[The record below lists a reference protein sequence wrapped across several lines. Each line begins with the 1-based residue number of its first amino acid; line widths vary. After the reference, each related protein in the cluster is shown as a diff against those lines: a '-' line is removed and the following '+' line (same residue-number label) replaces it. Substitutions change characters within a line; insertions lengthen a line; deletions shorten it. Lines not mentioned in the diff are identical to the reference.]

1 MSSIS
6 SLEHLRG
13 DDGFIR
19 LKGTFGVCGV
29 KNNNNRVYETSNYKK
44 MVEGLKARIA
54 SEGCPGELEHP
65 STMNINYNNVS
76 HVVEDIDIDDK
87 GVVTGT
93 IKLLD
98 TPKGKIAQ
106 ALVEGGLPLFI
117 SSRAVGDIDKGKV
130 TLSEIATYDLVGTP
144 GFSQAKLSAVHEG
157 RVCESLGDDM
167 FYIIDEEKNNTD
179 KDNMTNEELVSLV
192 REMSSKVSSLEN
204 KITQQ
209 DLLISELNA
218 ELSIQAKSISESR
231 QSINVDAL
239 ANGIQ
244 NWIIHEVAPVIESW
258 VKDEYGA
265 RLKETITE
273 SMKNYITNGY
283 STGVQGWIVEQLM
296 PVVQEWIINE
306 YGQGIQDWIVNEYG
320 QGVQDWIVEQLMSVV
335 QNWIVNEYSP
345 VIESWMSDEFIP
357 RVNESIRE
365 EKRDNKVEKLA
376 TVDKLL
382 EMLDQAPAKPIVS
395 RTSKMTESLDPR
407 YIQLMPESMRPIWN
421 TLTESQKDYIQRK
434 ARIYNLST
442 DEHIEKFWESVD
454 IKAISAMKPQ
464 ASITEGLNA
473 RMDSYEQ
480 NLRLQLR
487 KHRQ

>member
-1 MSSIS
+1 MSNIS

-29 KNNNNRVYETSNYKK
+29 KNNNNRVYEASNYRK

-54 SEGCPGELEHP
+54 NEGCPGELEHP

-144 GFSQAKLSAVHEG
+144 GFSQAKLSAVQEG

-167 FYIIDEEKNNTD
+167 FYIIDEKNNTD

-192 REMSSKVSSLEN
+192 REMSNKVSSLEN

-218 ELSIQAKSISESR
+218 ELSIHAKSISESR

-258 VKDEYGA
+258 VKDEYGTQ
-265 RLKETITE
+265 LKETITE
-273 SMKNYITNGY
+273 SMRDYITNDY

-306 YGQGIQDWIVNEYG
+306 YGQGIQDWIVNEY
-320 QGVQDWIVEQLMSVV
+320 
-335 QNWIVNEYSP
+335 SP

-357 RVNESIRE
+357 RVNESIKE
-365 EKRDNKVEKLA
+365 EKKDNKAEKLA

-395 RTSKMTESLDPR
+395 RTSKSIDSLDPR

-421 TLTESQKDYIQRK
+421 TLTESQRDYIQRK

>member
-44 MVEGLKARIA
+44 MVEGLKTRIA

-167 FYIIDEEKNNTD
+167 FYIIDEEKNNTN
-179 KDNMTNEELVSLV
+179 KDNMTNEELVNLMS
-192 REMSSKVSSLEN
+192 EMSNKMSALEN

-218 ELSIQAKSISESR
+218 ELSMHARNIEYIEESK
-231 QSINVDAL
+231 QNIDVNAL

-244 NWIIHEVAPVIESW
+244 NWIIQEVAPVIESW
-258 VKDEYGA
+258 IRDEYGIQSS
-265 RLKETITE
+265 ENITE
-273 SMKNYITNGY
+273 SIKDYIIKDY
-283 STGVQGWIVEQLM
+283 SAGVQGWIVEQLM
-296 PVVQEWIINE
+296 PEVQSWII
-306 YGQGIQDWIVNEYG
+306 NEYG
-320 QGVQDWIVEQLMSVV
+320 QGVQDWIVEQLMPVV

-345 VIESWMSDEFIP
+345 IIESWMSDEFIP

-395 RTSKMTESLDPR
+395 RTSKATDSLDPR

>member
-44 MVEGLKARIA
+44 MVEGLKTRIA

-167 FYIIDEEKNNTD
+167 FYIIDEEKNNTN
-179 KDNMTNEELVSLV
+179 KDNMTNEELVNLMS
-192 REMSSKVSSLEN
+192 EMSNKMSALEN

-218 ELSIQAKSISESR
+218 ELSMHARNIEYIEESK
-231 QSINVDAL
+231 QNIDVNAL

-244 NWIIHEVAPVIESW
+244 NWIIQEVAPVIESW
-258 VKDEYGA
+258 IRDEYGIQSS
-265 RLKETITE
+265 ENITE
-273 SMKNYITNGY
+273 SIKDYIIKDY
-283 STGVQGWIVEQLM
+283 SAGVQGWIVEQLM
-296 PVVQEWIINE
+296 PEV
-306 YGQGIQDWIVNEYG
+306 QDWIINEYG
-320 QGVQDWIVEQLMSVV
+320 QGVQDWIVEQLMPVV

-345 VIESWMSDEFIP
+345 IIESWMSDEFIP

-395 RTSKMTESLDPR
+395 RTSKATDSLDPR

>member
-87 GVVTGT
+87 GVVTGI

-167 FYIIDEEKNNTD
+167 FYIIDEEKNNTN
-179 KDNMTNEELVSLV
+179 KDNMTNEELVNLMS
-192 REMSSKVSSLEN
+192 EMSNKMSALEN

-218 ELSIQAKSISESR
+218 ELSMHARNIEYIEESK
-231 QSINVDAL
+231 QNIDVNAL

-244 NWIIHEVAPVIESW
+244 NWIIQEVAPVIESW
-258 VKDEYGA
+258 IRDEYGIQSS
-265 RLKETITE
+265 ENITE
-273 SMKNYITNGY
+273 SIKDYIIKDY
-283 STGVQGWIVEQLM
+283 SAGVQGWIVEQLM
-296 PVVQEWIINE
+296 PEVQSWII
-306 YGQGIQDWIVNEYG
+306 NEYG
-320 QGVQDWIVEQLMSVV
+320 QGVQDWIVEQLMPVV

-345 VIESWMSDEFIP
+345 IIESWMSDEFIP

-395 RTSKMTESLDPR
+395 RTSKATDSLDPR

>member
-167 FYIIDEEKNNTD
+167 FYIIDEEKNNTN
-179 KDNMTNEELVSLV
+179 KDNMTNEELVNLMS
-192 REMSSKVSSLEN
+192 EMSNKMSALEN

-218 ELSIQAKSISESR
+218 ELSMHARNIEYIEESK
-231 QSINVDAL
+231 QNIDVNAL

-244 NWIIHEVAPVIESW
+244 NWIIQEVAPVIESW
-258 VKDEYGA
+258 VKDEYGTQ
-265 RLKETITE
+265 LKKTITE
-273 SMKNYITNGY
+273 SMKDYITNDY
-283 STGVQGWIVEQLM
+283 STGVQGWVVEQLM
-296 PVVQEWIINE
+296 PEVQSWII
-306 YGQGIQDWIVNEYG
+306 NEYG
-320 QGVQDWIVEQLMSVV
+320 QGVQDWIVEQLMPVV
-335 QNWIVNEYSP
+335 QKWIVNEYSP
-345 VIESWMSDEFIP
+345 VIESWINDDVVP

-407 YIQLMPESMRPIWN
+407 YIQLMPENMRPIWN

>member
-1 MSSIS
+1 MSNIS

-29 KNNNNRVYETSNYKK
+29 KNNNNRVYETSNYRK
-44 MVEGLKARIA
+44 MVESLKVRIA
-54 SEGCPGELEHP
+54 NEGCPGELEHP
-65 STMNINYNNVS
+65 RTMNINYNNVS

-144 GFSQAKLSAVHEG
+144 GFSQAKLSAVQEG
-157 RVCESLGDDM
+157 RVCESLGDDL

-179 KDNMTNEELVSLV
+179 KDNMTSEELVSLV
-192 REMSSKVSSLEN
+192 REMSDKVSFLEN

-209 DLLISELNA
+209 DQLISELNA
-218 ELSIQAKSISESR
+218 ELSIHAKNIEESR
-231 QSINVDAL
+231 QSIDVNAL

-258 VKDEYGA
+258 VKDEYGTQ
-265 RLKETITE
+265 LKETITE
-273 SMKNYITNGY
+273 SMKDYITNDY
-283 STGVQGWIVEQLM
+283 STSVQGWIVEQLM

-306 YGQGIQDWIVNEYG
+306 YGQGIQDWIVNEY
-320 QGVQDWIVEQLMSVV
+320 
-335 QNWIVNEYSP
+335 SP
-345 VIESWMSDEFIP
+345 VIESWINDEFIP
-357 RVNESIRE
+357 RINESIKE
-365 EKRDNKVEKLA
+365 EKRDNKAEKLA

-395 RTSKMTESLDPR
+395 RTSNTTDSLDPR

>member
-44 MVEGLKARIA
+44 MVEGLKTRIA

-167 FYIIDEEKNNTD
+167 FYIIDEEKNNTN
-179 KDNMTNEELVSLV
+179 KDNMTNEELVNLMS
-192 REMSSKVSSLEN
+192 EMSNKMSALEN

-218 ELSIQAKSISESR
+218 ELSMHARNIEYIEESK
-231 QSINVDAL
+231 QNIDVNAL

-244 NWIIHEVAPVIESW
+244 NWIIQEVAPAIESW
-258 VKDEYGA
+258 IRDEYGIQSS
-265 RLKETITE
+265 ENIIE
-273 SMKNYITNGY
+273 SIKDYIIKDY
-283 STGVQGWIVEQLM
+283 SAGVQGWIVEQLM
-296 PVVQEWIINE
+296 PEIQSWII
-306 YGQGIQDWIVNEYG
+306 NEYG
-320 QGVQDWIVEQLMSVV
+320 QGVQDWIVEQLMPVV

-345 VIESWMSDEFIP
+345 IIESWINDDVVP

-407 YIQLMPESMRPIWN
+407 YIQLMPENMRPIWN

>member
-1 MSSIS
+1 MSRVLIYEKMSSIS

-29 KNNNNRVYETSNYKK
+29 KNNNNRVYEASNYRK

-54 SEGCPGELEHP
+54 NEGCPGELEHP

-117 SSRAVGDIDKGKV
+117 SSRAVGDIDKGRV

-144 GFSQAKLSAVHEG
+144 GFSQAKLSAVQEG

-167 FYIIDEEKNNTD
+167 FYIIDEEKNNTN
-179 KDNMTNEELVSLV
+179 KDNMTNEELVNLMS
-192 REMSSKVSSLEN
+192 EMSNKMSALEN

-218 ELSIQAKSISESR
+218 ELSMHARNIEYIEESK
-231 QSINVDAL
+231 QNIDVNAL

-244 NWIIHEVAPVIESW
+244 NWIIQEVAPVIESW
-258 VKDEYGA
+258 IRDEYGIQSS
-265 RLKETITE
+265 ENITE
-273 SMKNYITNGY
+273 SIKDYIIKDY
-283 STGVQGWIVEQLM
+283 SAGVQGWIVEQLM
-296 PVVQEWIINE
+296 PEVQN
-306 YGQGIQDWIVNEYG
+306 WIVNEYG
-320 QGVQDWIVEQLMSVV
+320 QGVQDWIVEQLMPGV

-365 EKRDNKVEKLA
+365 EKRDNKAEKLA

>member
-44 MVEGLKARIA
+44 MVEGLKARIV

-179 KDNMTNEELVSLV
+179 KDNMTNEELVNLMS
-192 REMSSKVSSLEN
+192 EMSNKMSALEN

-218 ELSIQAKSISESR
+218 ELSTHARNIEYIEESK
-231 QSINVDAL
+231 QNIDVNAL

-244 NWIIHEVAPVIESW
+244 NWIIQEVAPVIESW
-258 VKDEYGA
+258 VKDEYGTQ
-265 RLKETITE
+265 LKKTITE
-273 SMKNYITNGY
+273 SMKDYITNDY
-283 STGVQGWIVEQLM
+283 SAGVQGWIVEQLM
-296 PVVQEWIINE
+296 PEVQSWIINE
-306 YGQGIQDWIVNEYG
+306 YGQG
-320 QGVQDWIVEQLMSVV
+320 VQD
-335 QNWIVNEYSP
+335 WIVNEYSP
-345 VIESWMSDEFIP
+345 VIESWINDDVVP

-407 YIQLMPESMRPIWN
+407 YIQLMPENMRPIWN

>member
-1 MSSIS
+1 MSNIS

-54 SEGCPGELEHP
+54 NEGCPGELEHP

-144 GFSQAKLSAVHEG
+144 GFSQAKLSAVQEG
-157 RVCESLGDDM
+157 RVCESLGDDL

-179 KDNMTNEELVSLV
+179 KDNMTSEELVSLV
-192 REMSSKVSSLEN
+192 REMSDKVSFLEN

-209 DLLISELNA
+209 DQLISELNA
-218 ELSIQAKSISESR
+218 ELSIHAKNIEESR
-231 QSINVDAL
+231 QSIDVNAL

-258 VKDEYGA
+258 VKDEYGTQ
-265 RLKETITE
+265 LKETITE
-273 SMKNYITNGY
+273 SMKDYITNDY

-306 YGQGIQDWIVNEYG
+306 YGQGIQDWIVNEY
-320 QGVQDWIVEQLMSVV
+320 
-335 QNWIVNEYSP
+335 SP
-345 VIESWMSDEFIP
+345 VIESWINDEFMP
-357 RVNESIRE
+357 RINESIKE
-365 EKRDNKVEKLA
+365 EKKDNKAEKLA

-382 EMLDQAPAKPIVS
+382 EMLDQAPTKPIVS
-395 RTSKMTESLDPR
+395 RTSKANESLDPR
-407 YIQLMPESMRPIWN
+407 YIQLMPESMRPVWN

-442 DEHIEKFWESVD
+442 DEHIEKFWESID

>member
-1 MSSIS
+1 MSRVLIYEKMSNIS

-29 KNNNNRVYETSNYKK
+29 KNNNNRVYETSNYRK

-54 SEGCPGELEHP
+54 NEGCPGELEHP

-117 SSRAVGDIDKGKV
+117 SSRAIGNIDKGKV

-144 GFSQAKLSAVHEG
+144 GFSQAKLSAVQEG

-192 REMSSKVSSLEN
+192 REMSDKVSSLEN

-218 ELSIQAKSISESR
+218 ELSIHAKSIEESK
-231 QSINVDAL
+231 QNIDVNAL

-258 VKDEYGA
+258 VKDEYSA
-265 RLKETITE
+265 QLKETITE
-273 SMKNYITNGY
+273 SMKDYIAKDY
-283 STGVQGWIVEQLM
+283 STGVQNWIVEQLM
-296 PVVQEWIINE
+296 PVVQEWIVNE
-306 YGQGIQDWIVNEYG
+306 YGQGIQDWIVNEY
-320 QGVQDWIVEQLMSVV
+320 
-335 QNWIVNEYSP
+335 SP
-345 VIESWMSDEFIP
+345 VIESWINDEVIP
-357 RVNESIRE
+357 QIKE
-365 EKRDNKVEKLA
+365 EKRDNKAEKLA

-395 RTSKMTESLDPR
+395 RTSRATDSLDPR

-464 ASITEGLNA
+464 ASIAEGLNA

>member
-44 MVEGLKARIA
+44 MVEGLKTRIA

-167 FYIIDEEKNNTD
+167 FYIIDEEKNNTN
-179 KDNMTNEELVSLV
+179 KDNMTNEELVNLMS
-192 REMSSKVSSLEN
+192 EMSNKMSALEN

-218 ELSIQAKSISESR
+218 ELSMHARNIEYIEESK
-231 QSINVDAL
+231 QNIDVNAL

-244 NWIIHEVAPVIESW
+244 NWIIQEVAPVIESW
-258 VKDEYGA
+258 VKDEYGTQ
-265 RLKETITE
+265 LKKTITE
-273 SMKNYITNGY
+273 SMKDYITNDY
-283 STGVQGWIVEQLM
+283 STGVQGWVVEQLM
-296 PVVQEWIINE
+296 PEVQSWII
-306 YGQGIQDWIVNEYG
+306 NEYG
-320 QGVQDWIVEQLMSVV
+320 QGVQDWIVEQLMPVV

-345 VIESWMSDEFIP
+345 VIESWINDDVVP

-407 YIQLMPESMRPIWN
+407 YIQLMPENMRPIWN

>member
-44 MVEGLKARIA
+44 MVEGLKTRIA

-167 FYIIDEEKNNTD
+167 FYIIDEEKNNTN
-179 KDNMTNEELVSLV
+179 KDNMTNEELVNLMS
-192 REMSSKVSSLEN
+192 EMSNKMSALEN

-218 ELSIQAKSISESR
+218 ELSMHARNIEYIEESK
-231 QSINVDAL
+231 QNIDVNAL

-244 NWIIHEVAPVIESW
+244 NWIIQEVAPVIESW
-258 VKDEYGA
+258 IRDEYGIQSS
-265 RLKETITE
+265 ENITE
-273 SMKNYITNGY
+273 SIKDYIIKDY
-283 STGVQGWIVEQLM
+283 SAGVQGWIVEQLM
-296 PVVQEWIINE
+296 PEVQN
-306 YGQGIQDWIVNEYG
+306 WIVNEYG
-320 QGVQDWIVEQLMSVV
+320 QGVQDWIVEQLMPVV

-421 TLTESQKDYIQRK
+421 TLTESQRDYIQRK

>member
-1 MSSIS
+1 MSRVLIYEKMSSIS

-167 FYIIDEEKNNTD
+167 FYIIDEEKNNTN
-179 KDNMTNEELVSLV
+179 KDNMTNEELVNLMS
-192 REMSSKVSSLEN
+192 EMSNKMSALEN

-218 ELSIQAKSISESR
+218 ELSMHARNIEYIEESK
-231 QSINVDAL
+231 QNIDVNAL

-244 NWIIHEVAPVIESW
+244 NWIIQEVAPVIESW
-258 VKDEYGA
+258 IRDEYGIQSS
-265 RLKETITE
+265 ENITE
-273 SMKNYITNGY
+273 SIKDYIIKDY
-283 STGVQGWIVEQLM
+283 SAGVQGWIVEQLM
-296 PVVQEWIINE
+296 PEVQSWII
-306 YGQGIQDWIVNEYG
+306 NEYG
-320 QGVQDWIVEQLMSVV
+320 QGVQDWIVEQLMPVV

-345 VIESWMSDEFIP
+345 IIESWMSDEFIP

-395 RTSKMTESLDPR
+395 RTSKATDSLDPR

>member
-179 KDNMTNEELVSLV
+179 KDNMTNEELVNLMS
-192 REMSSKVSSLEN
+192 EMSNKMSALEN

-218 ELSIQAKSISESR
+218 ELSTHARNIEYIEESK
-231 QSINVDAL
+231 QNIDVNAL

-244 NWIIHEVAPVIESW
+244 NWIIQEVAPVIESW
-258 VKDEYGA
+258 IRDEYGTQ
-265 RLKETITE
+265 LKKTITE
-273 SMKNYITNGY
+273 SMKDYITNDY
-283 STGVQGWIVEQLM
+283 SAGVQGWIVEQLM
-296 PVVQEWIINE
+296 PEVQS
-306 YGQGIQDWIVNEYG
+306 WIVNEYG
-320 QGVQDWIVEQLMSVV
+320 QGVQDWIVEQLMPVV

-407 YIQLMPESMRPIWN
+407 YIQLMPENMRPIWN

>member
-1 MSSIS
+1 MSNIS

-117 SSRAVGDIDKGKV
+117 SSRAVGDIDGGKV

-144 GFSQAKLSAVHEG
+144 GFSQAKLSAVQEG

-167 FYIIDEEKNNTD
+167 FYIIDEKNNTD

-192 REMSSKVSSLEN
+192 REMSNKVSSLEN

-218 ELSIQAKSISESR
+218 ELSIHAKSISESR
-231 QSINVDAL
+231 QSINVDVL

-265 RLKETITE
+265 QLKETITE
-273 SMKNYITNGY
+273 SMRDYITNDY

-306 YGQGIQDWIVNEYG
+306 YGQGIQDWIVNEY
-320 QGVQDWIVEQLMSVV
+320 
-335 QNWIVNEYSP
+335 SP

-357 RVNESIRE
+357 RVNESIKE
-365 EKRDNKVEKLA
+365 EKKDNKAEKLA

-442 DEHIEKFWESVD
+442 DEHIEKFWESID
-454 IKAISAMKPQ
+454 IKAVSAMKPQ